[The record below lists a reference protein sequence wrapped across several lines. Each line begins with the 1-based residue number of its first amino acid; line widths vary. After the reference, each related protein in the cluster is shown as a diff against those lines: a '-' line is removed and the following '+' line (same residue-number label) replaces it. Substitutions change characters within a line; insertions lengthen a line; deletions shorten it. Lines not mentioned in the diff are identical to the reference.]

1 MDFVPLQDKF
11 DKMYVTKDVYTIYNW
26 LLKEYGWPTLP
37 EIPQEKRVL
46 AYEDVFP
53 ILYLKY
59 RLYSGQVRKNI
70 RHLVIDEMQDYSY
83 LQYVILQN
91 MFSCNMTILGDRA
104 QTVDHD
110 LQDVQ
115 TFLPKIFG
123 KKLRCLAMNKSYLN
137 TIEIAKYAAEITGVC
152 DVKFLER
159 HGKPVEEKWYHSKEA
174 ALQDVLTQVEF
185 GVTGYETAAVLVMTE
200 AQAKEAYEYLNEQRK
215 DVYYIDR
222 DSSAF
227 QRGITVTTY
236 YLAKGLEFD
245 SVHVA
250 YTPVEEKLTEYQRQ
264 ILYIGATRALH
275 ELYVYSID

>member
-1 MDFVPLQDKF
+1 M
-11 DKMYVTKDVYTIYNW
+11 
-26 LLKEYGWPTLP
+26 
-37 EIPQEKRVL
+37 
-46 AYEDVFP
+46 
-53 ILYLKY
+53 
-59 RLYSGQVRKNI
+59 
-70 RHLVIDEMQDYSY
+70 
-83 LQYVILQN
+83 ILQN

-123 KKLRCLAMNKSYLN
+123 KKLRCLAMNKSYRN

-159 HGKPVEEKWYHSKEA
+159 HGKPVEEKWYHSKET
-174 ALQDVLTQVEF
+174 ALQDVLAQVEF

-245 SVHVA
+245 QVFVLGGDKDNPFFA
-250 YTPVEEKLTEYQRQ
+250 QYR
-264 ILYIGATRALH
+264 YISATRALH
-275 ELYVYSID
+275 ELYVYDIKE